1 MSPKKPA
8 PPSQHDVERRF
19 RELLDRGDIDELA
32 SWLDVPYDTLNKQ
45 LNPNN
50 PTNKSDFYRA
60 ARLLWA
66 LRQIGEEK
74 AWKAI
79 DILTESI
86 FPSAD
91 AMQLVNRME
100 SDISRLK
107 AKLTEG
113 AR

>member
-1 MSPKKPA
+1 MSTKSPA
-8 PPSQHDVERRF
+8 PPSQHDVERQF
-19 RELLDRGDIDELA
+19 RELLDRGDIDDLA
-32 SWLDVPYDTLNKQ
+32 KWLDVPYDTISKQ
-45 LNPNN
+45 LNPGN
-50 PTNKSDFYRA
+50 TNKSDFYKA

-66 LRQIGEEK
+66 LRQLDEGK

-79 DILTESI
+79 DLLTELI

-91 AMQLVNRME
+91 ALQLVNRME
-100 SDISRLK
+100 SDIGRLK

>member
-1 MSPKKPA
+1 MNPKSSA

-19 RELLDRGDIDELA
+19 RELLDRGDIDDLA
-32 SWLDVPYDTLNKQ
+32 KWLDIPYDTLSKQ
-45 LNPNN
+45 LNPGNL
-50 PTNKSDFYRA
+50 NKSDFYNA
-60 ARLLWA
+60 VRLLWA
-66 LRQIGEEK
+66 LRQIGEDK

-79 DILTESI
+79 DLVADFV

-91 AMQLVNRME
+91 ELQLVSRME
-100 SDISRLK
+100 HDLGRLE